1 VDDLGSGR
9 GAACRSPLARD
20 PDSPLSSFQRML
32 DTLRECAE
40 VGVGDHEVIDVGLPQ
55 VPVHRASPI
64 RGSVLL
70 VHDLADRPV
79 TVRVPDIGAH
89 AGQLDP
95 ARRKPLFGQ
104 PSREPPELVKP
115 TA

>member
-1 VDDLGSGR
+1 
-9 GAACRSPLARD
+9 
-20 PDSPLSSFQRML
+20 ML

-40 VGVGDHEVIDVGLPQ
+40 LGVGDHEVIDVGPPQ
-55 VPVHRASPI
+55 VLVHRASI
-64 RGSVLL
+64 TRGSVLL
-70 VHDLADRPV
+70 VHNLADRPV

-95 ARRKPLFGQ
+95 ARRNPLFGQ